1 MRVIAG
7 TAKGMPLR
15 SPSSPGTRPI
25 SDRGKEA
32 LFNILAPRI
41 PGARFLDLFAGTGG
55 VGIEALS
62 RGAEAATFVERDETA
77 LGDLRFNLARTRL
90 EQGAAVVRADVFA
103 FLRRTPEAF
112 DVVFVAPP
120 QWKGLWEQTLA
131 ALDAAPGWVAGDGV
145 VVVQTDPKEVREHEL
160 AALERYDL
168 RRYGGVAFSFFSHS

>member
-32 LFNILAPRI
+32 LFGILAPRLR
-41 PGARFLDLFAGTGG
+41 GARFLDLFAGTGG

-62 RGAEAATFVERDETA
+62 RGAAAATFVERDDAA
-77 LGDLRFNLARTRL
+77 LGDLRWNLARTRL
-90 EQGAAVVRADVFA
+90 EEGATVVRTDVFE
-103 FLRRTPEAF
+103 FLRRTPTSF

-131 ALDAAPGWVAGDGV
+131 ALDARPGWVAEDGV
-145 VVVQTDPKEVREHEL
+145 VVVQTDPKEVRDLEL
-160 AALERYDL
+160 ATLARYDL
-168 RRYGGVAFSFFSHS
+168 RRYGGVAFGFFS